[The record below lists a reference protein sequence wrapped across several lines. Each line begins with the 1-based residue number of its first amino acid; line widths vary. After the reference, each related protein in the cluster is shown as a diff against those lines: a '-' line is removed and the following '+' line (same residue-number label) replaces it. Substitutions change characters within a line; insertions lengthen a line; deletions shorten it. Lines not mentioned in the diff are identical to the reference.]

1 MAVERE
7 FAAIPGGDN
16 RSANPVRR
24 RLNRRQ
30 ATKPDDA
37 PPITR
42 GGVATFARL
51 LRYIRPYWRWM
62 AVAVFALVVS
72 SLLGLVLPLVVRN
85 LVDFVF
91 VNKDFADLNR
101 VTVALVVVFVFQ
113 SLFTFIQQMALA
125 YVGEH
130 AVADIRIDFYTHLQ
144 ELPLSFYAERRTG
157 ELVSRLTN
165 DVALLQQSITWNLVI
180 LLRQVITIVG
190 AAALLFWLDWRL
202 TLLILLVVPV
212 ITLTMVYLGGRI
224 RAASVGVQDAL
235 AEVSNV
241 TEETTR
247 GVRIVKSF
255 ARETYEVGR
264 FSGAVMKL
272 YDAAMHRARTNAML
286 APTIGLI
293 ASVTITGILYYG
305 GSQVILG
312 RLTPG
317 DLIAYLIYTVLIASP
332 VAIMADLYG
341 QFQAA
346 IGASQRMLDLL
357 DTPPELTDAPNATP
371 LPSVVGDVVFDRVSF
386 HYTAAI
392 DVINDVSFT
401 ARAGQ
406 LIALVGPSG
415 AGKSTL
421 VNLIPRFY
429 DVVAGCV
436 SIDGRDV
443 RDVTLRSLREQ
454 IGIVPQE
461 TLLFSGTVYD
471 NIRYGRL
478 EATREAIEAAA
489 MAANA
494 HRFIVDDLAE
504 GYETTVGEHGVK
516 LSGGQRQRI
525 AIARAI
531 LKDPRILILDEAT
544 SSLDSA
550 RHSLVQEALERLMV
564 GRTSFV
570 IAHRLST
577 VLNADWILVMSR
589 GTIVEQGTHVALLR
603 NPDGL
608 YAQLYRMQFAGTISS
623 QGRS

>member
-157 ELVSRLTN
+157 ELGSRLTN

-392 DVINDVSFT
+392 DVINGVSFT

-550 RHSLVQEALERLMV
+550 SESLVQEALERLMV

>member
-1 MAVERE
+1 M
-7 FAAIPGGDN
+7 
-16 RSANPVRR
+16 RR

-30 ATKPDDA
+30 AAKPDDA

-62 AVAVFALVVS
+62 VVAVFALVVS

-224 RAASVGVQDAL
+224 RAASVKVQDAL

-241 TEETTR
+241 AEETTR

-264 FSGAVMKL
+264 FSGTVMKL
-272 YDAAMHRARTNAML
+272 YDAAMHRARTNAIL
-286 APTIGLI
+286 APIIGLI

-357 DTPPELTDAPNATP
+357 DTPPELADAPDATP
-371 LPSVVGDVVFDRVSF
+371 LPPVVGDVVFDGVSF

-392 DVINDVSFT
+392 DVISDVSFV

-478 EATREAIEAAA
+478 EATREEIEAAA

-550 RHSLVQEALERLMV
+550 SESLVQEALERLMV
-564 GRTSFV
+564 GRTAFV

-589 GTIVEQGTHVALLR
+589 GAIVEQGTHASLLR

-608 YAQLYRMQFAGTISS
+608 YAQLYRMQFASTLSP
-623 QGRS
+623 

>member
-1 MAVERE
+1 M
-7 FAAIPGGDN
+7 
-16 RSANPVRR
+16 RR
-24 RLNRRQ
+24 RLNRRPT
-30 ATKPDDA
+30 AKPDNPP

-62 AVAVFALVVS
+62 VVAVFALVVS
-72 SLLGLVLPLVVRN
+72 SVLGLALPLVVRN

-91 VNKDFADLNR
+91 VNKDFRDLNW
-101 VTVALVVVFVFQ
+101 VTMILLIVVVLQ
-113 SLFTFIQQMALA
+113 SLFTFVQQMALA
-125 YVGEH
+125 FVGEH
-130 AVADIRIDFYTHLQ
+130 AVADIRIDVYSHLQ
-144 ELPLSFYAERRTG
+144 ELPLSFYAERHTG

-180 LLRQVITIVG
+180 LLRQVITIIG

-202 TLLILLVVPV
+202 TLLILLVVPI
-212 ITLTMVYLGGRI
+212 ITLVMVYLGGRI
-224 RAASVGVQDAL
+224 RVASVGVQDAL
-235 AEVSNV
+235 AEVSSV
-241 TEETTR
+241 AEETTR

-255 ARETYEVGR
+255 ARETYEVER
-264 FSGAVMKL
+264 FSSIVMRL
-272 YDAAMHRARTNAML
+272 YHAAMHRARTNAML
-286 APTIGLI
+286 APIIGLI
-293 ASVTITGILYYG
+293 ASATITGILYYG

-317 DLIAYLIYTVLIASP
+317 DLVAYLIYTVLIASP

-357 DTPPELTDAPNATP
+357 DTPPELRDAADAVA
-371 LPSVVGDVVFDRVSF
+371 LPPVAGDVVFRNVSF
-386 HYTAAI
+386 RYTTAI
-392 DVINDVSFT
+392 DVINNVSFA

-429 DVVAGCV
+429 DVVEGCV
-436 SIDGRDV
+436 TIDGHDI

-461 TLLFSGTVYD
+461 TLLFSGNVYD

-478 EATREAIEAAA
+478 EATREEIEAAA
-489 MAANA
+489 RAANA
-494 HRFIVDDLAE
+494 HPFIVNDLAE
-504 GYETTVGEHGVK
+504 GYETAVGEHGVK

-550 RHSLVQEALERLMV
+550 SESLVQEALERLMV

-577 VLNADWILVMSR
+577 VLNADWILVLDR
-589 GTIVEQGTHVALLR
+589 GEIVEQGTHAALLQ
-603 NPDGL
+603 NLDGL
-608 YAQLYRMQFAGTISS
+608 YTRLYRMQFAGNLRE
-623 QGRS
+623 GV

>member
-1 MAVERE
+1 MRRRIAQR
-7 FAAIPGGDN
+7 
-16 RSANPVRR
+16 RSA
-24 RLNRRQ
+24 
-30 ATKPDDA
+30 KSDDA
-37 PPITR
+37 PPPISR
-42 GGVATFARL
+42 GGVTTFARL

-62 AVAVFALVVS
+62 TVAIIALVIS

-91 VNKDFADLNR
+91 VRKDMSDLNL
-101 VTVALVVVFVFQ
+101 VTLVLLVVVIFQ
-113 SLFTFIQQMALA
+113 SLFTFVQQMALA
-125 YVGEH
+125 YTGEH
-130 AVADIRIDFYTHLQ
+130 AVADIRIDVYTHLQ

-165 DVALLQQSITWNLVI
+165 DVALLQQALTWNLVT
-180 LLRQVITIVG
+180 LLRQIITIVG
-190 AAALLFWLDWRL
+190 AAALLLWLDWRL
-202 TLLILLVVPV
+202 TLLILLVVPL
-212 ITLTMVYLGGRI
+212 ITMTMVYLGGRI

-235 AEVSNV
+235 AEVANV
-241 TEETTR
+241 AEETTR

-255 ARETYEVGR
+255 ARESYEIDR
-264 FSGAVMKL
+264 FSHLVMTL
-272 YDAAMHRARTNAML
+272 YQAAMLRARTNALL
-286 APTIGLI
+286 APIIGLI

-305 GSQVILG
+305 GTQVILG

-317 DLIAYLIYTVLIASP
+317 DLVAYLIYTVLIASP
-332 VAIMADLYG
+332 IAVMADLYG

-357 DTPPELTDAPNATP
+357 EMAPELTDAPSAYP
-371 LPSVVGDVVFDRVSF
+371 LPPVNGDVVFDNVSF
-386 HYTAAI
+386 QYTASV
-392 DVINDVSFT
+392 DVINNVSFA

-429 DVVAGCV
+429 DVTDGCIT
-436 SIDGRDV
+436 IDGHDV

-461 TLLFSGTVYD
+461 TLLFSGNVYD

-478 EATREAIEAAA
+478 EATREEIEAAA

-494 HRFIVDDLAE
+494 HDFIINDLSD
-504 GYETTVGEHGVK
+504 GYNTPVGEHGVK

-550 RHSLVQEALERLMV
+550 SESLVQEALERLMI

-577 VLNADWILVMSR
+577 VLNANWILVMNR
-589 GTIVEQGTHVALLR
+589 GEIVEQGTHASLLL
-603 NPDGL
+603 NLDGL
-608 YAQLYRMQFAGTISS
+608 YTQLHRMQFAEN
-623 QGRS
+623 RPA

>member
-1 MAVERE
+1 M
-7 FAAIPGGDN
+7 
-16 RSANPVRR
+16 RR

-30 ATKPDDA
+30 AAKPDDA

-42 GGVATFARL
+42 GGLATFGRL
-51 LRYIRPYWRWM
+51 VAYIRPYWRWM
-62 AVAVFALVVS
+62 AVAVFALVIS
-72 SLLGLVLPLVVRN
+72 SVLGLVLPLVVRN

-91 VNKDFADLNR
+91 VNKDFGDLNR
-101 VTVALVVVFVFQ
+101 VTAALVVVFIFQ
-113 SLFTFIQQMALA
+113 SLFTFVQQMALA

-130 AVADIRIDFYTHLQ
+130 AVADIRIDVYTHMQ

-180 LLRQVITIVG
+180 LLRQIITIIG
-190 AAALLFWLDWRL
+190 AAVLLFWLDWRL
-202 TLLILLVVPV
+202 TLLILLVVPI

-224 RAASVGVQDAL
+224 RAASVAVQDAL
-235 AEVSNV
+235 AEVSSV
-241 TEETTR
+241 AEETTR

-255 ARETYEVGR
+255 ARERHEVER
-264 FSGAVMKL
+264 FSGTVMKL
-272 YDAAMHRARTNAML
+272 YQAAMHRARTNALL
-286 APTIGLI
+286 APIIGLI
-293 ASVTITGILYYG
+293 ASITITGILYYG
-305 GSQVILG
+305 GAQVILG

-357 DTPPELTDAPNATP
+357 DTPPELSDAPDAAP
-371 LPSVVGDVVFDRVSF
+371 LPPVAGDVVFDNVSF

-392 DVINDVSFT
+392 DVISGVSFT

-429 DVVAGCV
+429 DVVEGCIT
-436 SIDGRDV
+436 IDGRDV

-478 EATREAIEAAA
+478 EATREEVEAAA
-489 MAANA
+489 LAANA

-504 GYETTVGEHGVK
+504 GYATAVGEQGVK

-525 AIARAI
+525 SIARAI

-550 RHSLVQEALERLMV
+550 SESLVQEALERLMV

-577 VLNADWILVMSR
+577 VLNADWILVMNR
-589 GTIVEQGTHVALLR
+589 GEIVEQGTHAALLR
-603 NPDGL
+603 IPDGL
-608 YAQLYRMQFAGTISS
+608 YTQLYRMQFAGSI
-623 QGRS
+623 GL

>member
-1 MAVERE
+1 
-7 FAAIPGGDN
+7 
-16 RSANPVRR
+16 
-24 RLNRRQ
+24 
-30 ATKPDDA
+30 
-37 PPITR
+37 
-42 GGVATFARL
+42 VATFARL

-91 VNKDFADLNR
+91 INKDFVDLNR
-101 VTVALVVVFVFQ
+101 VTVALVVVFIFQ

-130 AVADIRIDFYTHLQ
+130 AVADIRIDVYTHLQ

-180 LLRQVITIVG
+180 LLRQVITIIG
-190 AAALLFWLDWRL
+190 ASALLFWLDWRL

-241 TEETTR
+241 AEETTR

-272 YDAAMHRARTNAML
+272 YHAAMHRARTNALL
-286 APTIGLI
+286 APIIGLI
-293 ASVTITGILYYG
+293 ASITITGILYYG

-357 DTPPELTDAPNATP
+357 DTPLELSDAPDAKP
-371 LPSVVGDVVFDRVSF
+371 LPPVVGDVVFDRVSF

-392 DVINDVSFT
+392 DVIHDVSFE

-436 SIDGRDV
+436 TIDGHNV

-478 EATREAIEAAA
+478 EASREEIEAAA

-504 GYETTVGEHGVK
+504 GYETPVGEHGAK
-516 LSGGQRQRI
+516 LSGGQRQRV

-550 RHSLVQEALERLMV
+550 SESLVQEALERLMV

-577 VLNADWILVMSR
+577 VLNANWILVMSR
-589 GTIVEQGTHVALLR
+589 GAIVEQGTHAALLR

-608 YAQLYRMQFAGTISS
+608 YAQLYRMQFASTISA
-623 QGRS
+623 

>member
-1 MAVERE
+1 M
-7 FAAIPGGDN
+7 
-16 RSANPVRR
+16 RR
-24 RLNRRQ
+24 RLNRRPT
-30 ATKPDDA
+30 AKPDDA
-37 PPITR
+37 PPPITR
-42 GGVATFARL
+42 TGLATFARL

-72 SLLGLVLPLVVRN
+72 SVLGLVLPLVVRN

-91 VNKDFADLNR
+91 VNEDFGDLNR
-101 VTVALVVVFVFQ
+101 VTVMLLIVVVLQ
-113 SLFTFIQQMALA
+113 SLFTFVQQMALA
-125 YVGEH
+125 FVGEH
-130 AVADIRIDFYTHLQ
+130 AVADIRIDVYSHLQ

-180 LLRQVITIVG
+180 LLRQVITIIG
-190 AAALLFWLDWRL
+190 AAGLLFWLDWRL
-202 TLLILLVVPV
+202 TLLILLVVPI
-212 ITLTMVYLGGRI
+212 ITLVMVYLGSRI

-235 AEVSNV
+235 AEVSSV
-241 TEETTR
+241 AEETTR

-255 ARETYEVGR
+255 ARETYEVER
-264 FSGAVMKL
+264 FSGIVMKL
-272 YDAAMHRARTNAML
+272 YHAAMHRARTNALL
-286 APTIGLI
+286 APIIGLI
-293 ASVTITGILYYG
+293 ASATITGILYYG

-357 DTPPELTDAPNATP
+357 DTPPELSDAPDAVA
-371 LPSVVGDVVFDRVSF
+371 LPPVAGDVVFGNVSF
-386 HYTAAI
+386 RYTTAI
-392 DVINDVSFT
+392 DVINNVSFA

-429 DVVAGCV
+429 DVVEGCIT
-436 SIDGRDV
+436 IDGHDI

-461 TLLFSGTVYD
+461 TLLFSGNVYD

-478 EATREAIEAAA
+478 EATREEIEAAA
-489 MAANA
+489 RAANA
-494 HRFIVDDLAE
+494 HHFIIGDLAE
-504 GYETTVGEHGVK
+504 GYETAVGEHGVK

-531 LKDPRILILDEAT
+531 LKNPRILILDEAT

-550 RHSLVQEALERLMV
+550 SESLVQEALERLMV

-577 VLNADWILVMSR
+577 VLNADWILVLDR
-589 GTIVEQGTHVALLR
+589 GEIVEQGTHAALLQ

-608 YAQLYRMQFAGTISS
+608 YTQLYRIQFAGNLRATV
-623 QGRS
+623 

>member
-1 MAVERE
+1 M
-7 FAAIPGGDN
+7 
-16 RSANPVRR
+16 RR
-24 RLNRRQ
+24 RLARRP
-30 ATKPDDA
+30 AAKPDDA
-37 PPITR
+37 PPPITR
-42 GGVATFARL
+42 GGVTTFARL
-51 LRYIRPYWRWM
+51 LRYIRPYWRVM
-62 AVAVFALVVS
+62 VVAVFALVVS
-72 SLLGLVLPLVVRN
+72 SVLGLVLPLVVRN

-91 VNKDFADLNR
+91 VNKDFGDLNR
-101 VTVALVVVFVFQ
+101 VTVVLLIVVLLQ

-125 YVGEH
+125 FVGEH
-130 AVADIRIDFYTHLQ
+130 AVADIRIDVYSHMQ

-180 LLRQVITIVG
+180 LLRQIITIIG

-202 TLLILLVVPV
+202 TLLILLVVPI
-212 ITLTMVYLGGRI
+212 ITLVMVYLGGRI

-241 TEETTR
+241 AEETTR

-255 ARETYEVGR
+255 ARETYEVER
-264 FSGAVMKL
+264 FSSVVMRL
-272 YDAAMHRARTNAML
+272 YRAAMHRARTNALL
-286 APTIGLI
+286 APIIGLI
-293 ASVTITGILYYG
+293 ASATITGILYYG
-305 GSQVILG
+305 GSQVIRG

-357 DTPPELTDAPNATP
+357 DTPPELSDAPAAMA
-371 LPSVVGDVVFDRVSF
+371 LPPVAGDVVFRNVSF
-386 HYTAAI
+386 RYTAAI
-392 DVINDVSFT
+392 DVINNVSFA

-429 DVVAGCV
+429 DVVEGCV
-436 SIDGRDV
+436 TIDGHDL

-461 TLLFSGTVYD
+461 TLLFSGNVYD

-478 EATREAIEAAA
+478 EATREEIEAAA
-489 MAANA
+489 RAANA
-494 HRFIVDDLAE
+494 HHFIVNDLAE
-504 GYETTVGEHGVK
+504 GYQTAVGEHGVK

-550 RHSLVQEALERLMV
+550 SESLVQEALERLMV

-577 VLNADWILVMSR
+577 VLNADWILVLDR
-589 GTIVEQGTHVALLR
+589 GEIVEQGTHAALLQ
-603 NPDGL
+603 NLNGL
-608 YAQLYRMQFAGTISS
+608 YTQLYRIQFAGNLRATV
-623 QGRS
+623 

>member
-1 MAVERE
+1 VG
-7 FAAIPGGDN
+7 I
-16 RSANPVRR
+16 RR
-24 RLNRRQ
+24 IGRRP
-30 ATKPDDA
+30 ARKPDDA

-42 GGVATFARL
+42 SGVSSFMRL
-51 LRYIRPYWRWM
+51 LGYIRPYWRWM
-62 AVAVFALVVS
+62 VVAVFALIVS

-101 VTVALVVVFVFQ
+101 VTVALLVVFIFQ
-113 SLFTFIQQMALA
+113 SIFTFIQQMALA
-125 YVGEH
+125 YTGEH
-130 AVADIRIDFYTHLQ
+130 AVADIRIDVYRHLQ
-144 ELPLSFYAERRTG
+144 ELPLSFYADRRTG
-157 ELVSRLTN
+157 ELVSRLTS
-165 DVALLQQSITWNLVI
+165 DVALLQQSMTWNLVI
-180 LLRQVITIVG
+180 LLRQLITIIG
-190 AAALLFWLDWRL
+190 AAGLLFWLDWRL
-202 TLLILLVVPV
+202 TLLILLVVPI

-235 AEVSNV
+235 AEVANV
-241 TEETTR
+241 AEETTR

-255 ARETYEVGR
+255 AREPYEVGR
-264 FSGAVMKL
+264 FRERVMAL
-272 YDAAMHRARTNAML
+272 YDAAMRRAKMNAML
-286 APTIGLI
+286 APIIAMI
-293 ASVTITGILYYG
+293 ASTTVTGILYYG

-346 IGASQRMLDLL
+346 IGASERLFGLL
-357 DTPPELTDAPNATP
+357 DTPPNITDAPDAQP
-371 LPSVVGDVVFDRVSF
+371 LPDVAGDVVFSDVSF
-386 HYTAAI
+386 KYTAAI
-392 DVINDVSFT
+392 DVISRVSFA

-429 DVVAGCV
+429 DVDGGCIT
-436 SIDGRDV
+436 IDGRDV
-443 RDVTLRSLREQ
+443 RQVTLKSLREQ

-461 TLLFSGTVYD
+461 TVLFSGSVYD

-478 EATREAIEAAA
+478 EATRAEVEAAA
-489 MAANA
+489 AAANA
-494 HRFIVDDLAE
+494 HTFIVEDLAE
-504 GYETTVGEHGVK
+504 GYDTAAGEHGVK

-544 SSLDSA
+544 SSLDSESE
-550 RHSLVQEALERLMV
+550 SLVQDALERLML

-577 VLNADWILVMSR
+577 VLNADWILVMNR
-589 GTIVEQGTHVALLR
+589 GEIVEQGTHAALLL

-608 YAQLYRMQFAGTISS
+608 YTRLYQMQFMGNEA
-623 QGRS
+623 

>member
-113 SLFTFIQQMALA
+113 SLFTFIQQMVLA

-550 RHSLVQEALERLMV
+550 SESLVQEALERLMV

>member
-1 MAVERE
+1 MGIRRIGRRAPKTGEERPP
-7 FAAIPGGDN
+7 IN
-16 RSANPVRR
+16 RS
-24 RLNRRQ
+24 
-30 ATKPDDA
+30 
-37 PPITR
+37 
-42 GGVATFARL
+42 GVATFGRL

-62 AVAVFALVVS
+62 TVAVIALIIS

-101 VTVALVVVFVFQ
+101 VTVALLVVFVFQ
-113 SLFTFIQQMALA
+113 ALFTFIQQMALA
-125 YVGEH
+125 YTGEH
-130 AVADIRIDFYTHLQ
+130 AVADIRIDVYSHLQ
-144 ELPLSFYAERRTG
+144 ELPLSFYADRRTG

-165 DVALLQQSITWNLVI
+165 DVALLQQSMTWNLVI

-190 AAALLFWLDWRL
+190 AVALLFWLDWRL
-202 TLLILLVVPV
+202 TLLILFVVPV

-224 RAASVGVQDAL
+224 RRASTAVQDAL
-235 AEVSNV
+235 AEVAS
-241 TEETTR
+241 TAEETTR

-255 ARETYEVGR
+255 AREPYEIGR
-264 FSGAVMKL
+264 FTTHVMDL
-272 YDAAMHRARTNAML
+272 YRASMRRAKINAML
-286 APTIGLI
+286 APIIALI
-293 ASVTITGILYYG
+293 ASFTITGILYYG

-317 DLIAYLIYTVLIASP
+317 DLIAYLIYTVLVASP
-332 VAIMADLYG
+332 IAIMADLYG

-346 IGASQRMLDLL
+346 IGASERLFTLL
-357 DTPPELTDAPNATP
+357 DTPPEITDAPDAQP
-371 LPSVVGDVVFDRVSF
+371 LPPAAGDVVFENVSF
-386 HYTAAI
+386 HYTTEI
-392 DVINDVSFT
+392 DVISNVSFR

-421 VNLIPRFY
+421 VNLVPRFY
-429 DVVAGCV
+429 DVVEGYIT
-436 SIDGRDV
+436 IDGRDV
-443 RDVTLRSLREQ
+443 RDVTLKSLREQ

-461 TLLFSGTVYD
+461 TVLFSGSVYD

-478 EATREAIEAAA
+478 EATREEVEAAA
-489 MAANA
+489 EAANA
-494 HRFIVDDLAE
+494 HDFIVEDLAQ
-504 GYETTVGEHGVK
+504 GYDTPVGEHGVK

-544 SSLDSA
+544 SSLDSESE
-550 RHSLVQEALERLMV
+550 SLVQEALERLML

-577 VLNADWILVMSR
+577 VLNADWILVMNK
-589 GTIVEQGTHVALLR
+589 GEIVEQGTHAALLL

-608 YAQLYRMQFAGTISS
+608 YTRLHQMQFSGTTA
-623 QGRS
+623 

>member
-1 MAVERE
+1 M
-7 FAAIPGGDN
+7 
-16 RSANPVRR
+16 RR
-24 RLNRRQ
+24 RLNRRP
-30 ATKPDDA
+30 APKSDDA

-51 LRYIRPYWRWM
+51 LRYIHPYWRWM

-72 SLLGLVLPLVVRN
+72 SVLGLVLPLVVRN

-130 AVADIRIDFYTHLQ
+130 AVADIRIDVYTHLQ

-180 LLRQVITIVG
+180 LLRQIITIIG
-190 AAALLFWLDWRL
+190 AAVLLFWLDWRL
-202 TLLILLVVPV
+202 TLLILLVVPI

-224 RAASVGVQDAL
+224 RIASVAVQDAL
-235 AEVSNV
+235 AEVSSV
-241 TEETTR
+241 AEETTR

-286 APTIGLI
+286 APIIGLI
-293 ASVTITGILYYG
+293 ASITITGILYYG

-357 DTPPELTDAPNATP
+357 DTPPEVADAPNAAP
-371 LPSVVGDVVFDRVSF
+371 LPPVVGDVVFDSVSF
-386 HYTAAI
+386 HYTTAI
-392 DVINDVSFT
+392 DVISDVSFA

-436 SIDGRDV
+436 TIDGRDV

-478 EATREAIEAAA
+478 EATREEIEAAA
-489 MAANA
+489 TAANA

-531 LKDPRILILDEAT
+531 LKNPRILILDEAT

-550 RHSLVQEALERLMV
+550 SESLVQEALERLMV

-577 VLNADWILVMSR
+577 VLNADWILVMNR
-589 GTIVEQGTHVALLR
+589 GTIVEQGTHAALLL

-608 YAQLYRMQFAGTISS
+608 YAQLYRMQFAGTVGS
-623 QGRS
+623 

>member
-1 MAVERE
+1 M
-7 FAAIPGGDN
+7 
-16 RSANPVRR
+16 RR

-62 AVAVFALVVS
+62 AVAVFTLVVS

-550 RHSLVQEALERLMV
+550 SESLVQEALERLMV

-608 YAQLYRMQFAGTISS
+608 YAQLYRMQFAGTIGS
-623 QGRS
+623 